1 MTQSYASLPVTLD
14 IHRCEQSVFKVR
26 GVEISVNMDIRMTIS
41 FEGDRL
47 IVLLDVDHHDKPLK

>member
-1 MTQSYASLPVTLD
+1 MAS
-14 IHRCEQSVFKVR
+14 IAANKAYSRYGEF
-26 GVEISVNMDIRMTIS
+26 EISVNMDIRMTIS

>member
-1 MTQSYASLPVTLD
+1 VTLD

-26 GVEISVNMDIRMTIS
+26 GVEISVNMDIRMAIS
-41 FEGDRL
+41 FEGDGL